1 VQVHKFVC
9 SGTLEERIDQMI
21 EQKTELADNIIS
33 TGEQWVTELSTQRLS
48 EILQLRAT
56 AVEVEG

>member
-1 VQVHKFVC
+1 
-9 SGTLEERIDQMI
+9 MI